1 MHSENDMAE
10 KMMSN
15 RDVLFCLILIR
26 NQAYFEYDA
35 ILVDITKMFDRL
47 QIWSDFFLKFGGS

>member
-10 KMMSN
+10 KMMIN
-15 RDVLFCLILIR
+15 RDVLFCSILIR
-26 NQAYFEYDA
+26 NQDYFEYDA